1 MQLTKPVK
9 TDNILVLGA
18 GELGTQVLRELA
30 ALNADSAKA
39 RITVLL
45 RASAVATQD
54 SSKKRALEELRALGI
69 HILQADVISDSVEA
83 LVEHFRHFD
92 TVISCV
98 GFVAGAGTQ
107 LKLTQAALAAGVKR
121 YVPWQFGVDYDVIG
135 KGSPQDL
142 FDEQL
147 EVRELLRA
155 QRTTEWLIIS
165 TGMFTSFLFEPSF
178 GVVDLAENTVHA
190 LGTWDTQV
198 TVTTPEDIGKL
209 TAQIIFTEPRLIN
222 QAVFVAGDTL
232 SYRQLADILD
242 EKLDRTLSRV
252 EWTVPQ
258 LSAALAAAPE
268 DSLCKYRAVFAQG
281 KGVAWDKNRTFNA
294 RHGIELTTAA
304 DWIEQNLLP
313 AKSALV

>member
-1 MQLTKPVK
+1 MQLTTPVK

-18 GELGTQVLRELA
+18 GELGTQVLRQLA
-30 ALNADSAKA
+30 EINADSRNA

-54 SSKKRALEELRALGI
+54 SSKKRALEELRTLGI
-69 HILQADVISDSVEA
+69 HILQADVINDSIEA
-83 LVEHFRHFD
+83 LAEHFRQFD

-107 LKLTQAALAAGVKR
+107 LKLTQAALKAGVKR

-155 QRTTEWLIIS
+155 QRTTQWLIIS
-165 TGMFTSFLFEPSF
+165 TGMFTSFLCEPAF
-178 GVVDLAENTVHA
+178 GVVDLAKNTVHA

-198 TVTTPEDIGKL
+198 TVTTPEDIGTL
-209 TAQIIFTEPRLIN
+209 TAHIIFAEPRLID
-222 QAVFVAGDTL
+222 QVVFVAGDTL

-242 EKLDRTLSRV
+242 EKLGRTLSRV
-252 EWTVPQ
+252 ECTVPQ
-258 LSAALAAAPE
+258 LNAALAAAPH

-281 KGVAWDKNRTFNA
+281 KGVAWDKKRTFNA
-294 RHGIELTTAA
+294 THGIELTTVA
-304 DWIEQNLLP
+304 DWVEQNLVP

>member
-1 MQLTKPVK
+1 MQLTTPVK

-18 GELGTQVLRELA
+18 GELGTQVLRQLA
-30 ALNADSAKA
+30 EINADSRNA

-54 SSKKRALEELRALGI
+54 SSKKRALEELRTLGI
-69 HILQADVISDSVEA
+69 YILQADVINDSVEA
-83 LVEHFRHFD
+83 LAEHFRQFD

-107 LKLTQAALAAGVKR
+107 LKLTQAALKAGVKR

-155 QRTTEWLIIS
+155 QRTTQWLIIS
-165 TGMFTSFLFEPSF
+165 TGMFTSFLFEPAF
-178 GVVDLAENTVHA
+178 GVVDLAKNTVHA

-209 TAQIIFTEPRLIN
+209 TALIIFAEPRLID
-222 QAVFVAGDTL
+222 QVVFVAGDTL
-232 SYRQLADILD
+232 SYRQLANILD
-242 EKLDRTLSRV
+242 EKLGRTLSRV
-252 EWTVPQ
+252 ECTVPQ
-258 LSAALAAAPE
+258 LNAALAAAPH

-281 KGVAWDKNRTFNA
+281 KGVAWDKKRTFNA
-294 RHGIELTTAA
+294 THGIELTTVA
-304 DWIEQNLLP
+304 DWVEQNLVP